1 MKKVNKKQK
10 NNNSY
15 LKKILF
21 IVVFI
26 SVVVQVNIAITD
38 SIKGFL
44 KQQKIEKET
53 MLCPPDCCKLA
64 NDEDYY
70 QVPELPEIEVLDV
83 NVKPIK

>member
-44 KQQKIEKET
+44 KTEK
-53 MLCPPDCCKLA
+53 KKKS
-64 NDEDYY
+64 NDVMPSRLLQTCER
-70 QVPELPEIEVLDV
+70 
-83 NVKPIK
+83 